1 MRAIRLQAID
11 KARLAQRWGLILGT
25 LGRQGSPKVL
35 EVSLH
40 PHFNTLHVPRPLVQR
55 LVIFL
60 SASFF
65 WQVIW
70 WHEVV
75 IRQEVV
81 TLGACYFKFR
91 MMQPNSHGKSYP
103 WSRCWLQAWLCWSV
117 TSDVW
122 FWAFSV
128 IASTIQTLK
137 KQLQINI
144 SKHKEQSILF
154 LGESFCSTVPS
165 HYLHKLTLENSAT

>member
-1 MRAIRLQAID
+1 MIFSLFLPGYACRYDPYSKVFSREYYDHEAMRAIRLQAID

-128 IASTIQTLK
+128 IASTIQT
-137 KQLQINI
+137 
-144 SKHKEQSILF
+144 
-154 LGESFCSTVPS
+154 
-165 HYLHKLTLENSAT
+165 